1 MFTTL
6 RATCIVRAQKS
17 DLMTV
22 VQRGGPA
29 GLAFLRDP
37 PPVWPLLAGSRA
49 GRSGQN
55 GVATHTQL
63 LGGRTVNIIFCTSR
77 SNDYVAKQDGVIFP
91 C

>member
-1 MFTTL
+1 
-6 RATCIVRAQKS
+6 
-17 DLMTV
+17 MTV
-22 VQRGGPA
+22 VQRSDPA

-63 LGGRTVNIIFCTSR
+63 LGGRTVYVISR